1 MRVVS
6 AALIREQDHVMNERP
21 PELRV
26 QLELDPQA
34 DATEIEMRALQLR
47 KELVELHVD
56 VRQPPAGQPPEGAK
70 GVDVVLLGTLVVTAG
85 REAIKAAAHAVGDW
99 LSRSGVRGVKLELDG
114 ATLELSAASKEEQ
127 RLIIEAFLARH
138 LAGGDL

>member
-1 MRVVS
+1 
-6 AALIREQDHVMNERP
+6 
-21 PELRV
+21 
-26 QLELDPQA
+26 
-34 DATEIEMRALQLR
+34 
-47 KELVELHVD
+47 
-56 VRQPPAGQPPEGAK
+56 PPAGQPPEGAK